1 MAMLCSTNVYDAL
14 LDHIV
19 QNTSL
24 MSVCTTQPTASSNAS
39 SSGGN
44 YARAFASVSSGHW
57 TKADSTASGRK
68 VTSTQYASLTVTSS
82 GAAQH
87 VALVG
92 NSTLLYVTT
101 CATKQLTTSDTV
113 TIPGWAIHVLSP
125 TSST

>member
-1 MAMLCSTNVYDAL
+1 MGMLCSTNVYDTL

-19 QNTSL
+19 QNTTL
-24 MSVCTTQPTASSNAS
+24 MSICTTQPTASSQAS

-68 VTSTQYASLTVTSS
+68 VTSTAYAALAVTSS
-82 GAAQH
+82 GAAMH
-87 VALVG
+87 VALSG
-92 NSTLLYVTT
+92 GSTLLYVTT
-101 CATKQLTTSDTV
+101 CVTKQYTTADTL
-113 TIPGWAIHVLSP
+113 TIPSWAIHVLAP